1 MGLRKALI
9 RTKQIDIDLIKMAKQ
24 IVTKQTND
32 NDDKTDSFWP
42 KNLDLKMSFMKP
54 FIVPSF
60 GNGRSRD
67 KLASL
72 VAGC

>member
-24 IVTKQTND
+24 IVTKQTKD

-42 KNLDLKMSFMKP
+42 KKTLKMSFMKP

-67 KLASL
+67 KPASL
-72 VAGC
+72 VARC